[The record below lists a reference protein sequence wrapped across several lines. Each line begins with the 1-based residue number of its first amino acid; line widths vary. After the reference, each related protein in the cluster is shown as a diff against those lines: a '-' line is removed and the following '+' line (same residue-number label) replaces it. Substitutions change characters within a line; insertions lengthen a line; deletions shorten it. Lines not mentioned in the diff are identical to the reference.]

1 MKLLVRI
8 AWPIWKTIKHVN
20 FTWLIAV
27 ILIGNFL
34 VLSLSHVD
42 AANDGCRGGT
52 SANGVY
58 QGACDTQ
65 SGNIHDIGEG
75 LITQISGPSTTS
87 TTSSEAPSYQQ
98 GAIYQI
104 GHLDDVMYHTPP
116 ASAIV
121 WAMDQYQQVA
131 GSRSIMVSAQN
142 TYDPSTTSTYFPGL
156 GFDLLRPILGLWTWT
171 RNIAYGFFIIILI
184 VIAFL
189 ILFRQQLGGGAAV
202 SVANSLPSIILS
214 LVLVTLSYPLS
225 AAFVDL
231 VYVGSGFLQSVMI
244 TSPGAPGE
252 GTTTQGNL
260 NTLQPDDREMSIW
273 GIWGTANAL
282 VCQGNSDC
290 SINTLLPADLQQD
303 NPQSGVVGK
312 AIGVFTNAFNAG
324 NGIVGNTLIRL
335 LITLIA
341 LGATIKLFLA
351 LLNNYLILTTMP
363 IFAPFVFLT
372 AAIPGRSGSVI
383 SNYFKMLLAASL
395 VFIAIYGIFLFLVL
409 IGNSEGNK
417 LFGGALESSAIIKW
431 GPPLLGY
438 STDQIAGG
446 IYKTILIYAVYLF
459 APSVPDLIKGNLGVP
474 TGNVFFQT
482 VFQRTTANFGFIN
495 QVRARASTYLPGSEG
510 GG

>member
-1 MKLLVRI
+1 MKLLMRI
-8 AWPIWKTIKHVN
+8 AWPIWKTVKHIN
-20 FTWLIAV
+20 FSWLIA
-27 ILIGNFL
+27 IFLIGNFL
-34 VLSLSHVD
+34 VISFSHVSAD
-42 AANDGCRGGT
+42 CSTST
-52 SANGVY
+52 SANGIY
-58 QGACDTQ
+58 QGACSTQ
-65 SGNIHDIGEG
+65 SGNVHDISEG
-75 LITQISGPSTTS
+75 LITQMSGPSTS
-87 TTSSEAPSYQQ
+87 TSSTSGEVPGYQQ

-104 GHLDDVMYHTPP
+104 GNLDDVMYHTPP

-131 GSRSIMVSAQN
+131 GSQSILVSAQTN
-142 TYDPSTTSTYFPGL
+142 FNPANTSTYFPGL
-156 GFDLLRPILGLWTWT
+156 GFDLLRPVLGLWTWT

-244 TSPGAPGE
+244 TSPGSPGE
-252 GTTTQGNL
+252 GTSDATL
-260 NTLQPDDREMSIW
+260 KTLQPDDREMSIW

-282 VCQGNSDC
+282 VCQNNNDC

-303 NPQSGVVGK
+303 NPASGVVGK

-351 LLNNYLILTTMP
+351 LLNNYLILTTLP

-383 SNYFKMLLAASL
+383 ANYFKMLLAASL
-395 VFIAIYGIFLFLVL
+395 VFIVIYGIFLFLVL
-409 IGNSEGNK
+409 IGTSDTHG
-417 LFGGALESSAIIKW
+417 LFNNALTTSAIVKW

-482 VFQRTTANFGFIN
+482 IAQRTTANFGFIN
-495 QVRARASTYLPGSEG
+495 QVRARAATYLPGSEG